1 MYNVII
7 VCLKYFDA
15 VFWRQEGYM
24 AYKNFYFKTSCEAI
38 NVSGC
43 DSAQNLLASE
53 HFYSL
58 FCEDAKDQDDWI
70 LRKLAVKGCV

>member
-43 DSAQNLLASE
+43 DIAQSTLRATELAY
-53 HFYSL
+53 F
-58 FCEDAKDQDDWI
+58 KGI
-70 LRKLAVKGCV
+70 LACSVRMLRIRMTGY